1 MTTTAAKKKET
12 KEEPRW
18 YIVHTYSGQEDR
30 VKKNLD
36 LRIETMDMGAKIF
49 QVIVPTE
56 EEIEIKD
63 GQRKAVAKRVFPGY
77 IIVQMMMDDE
87 SWYVV
92 RNTPGVTGFV
102 SAEDESEKRP
112 KPVPLEQ
119 SEVDA
124 ILKQMQS
131 AEPRVKVGYEVG
143 QNIRITDG
151 PFVDFMGTIDE
162 IYVERTKVKVLVS
175 FFGRETPVEL
185 DFLQIEKG

>member
-1 MTTTAAKKKET
+1 MTTSAATKKKT

-49 QVIVPTE
+49 QVIIPTE
-56 EEIEIKD
+56 DEIEIKD
-63 GQRKAVAKRVFPGY
+63 GQRKPVPKRVFPGY
-77 IIVQMMMDDE
+77 IIIQMTMDDE

-112 KPVPLEQ
+112 KPVPLQQ

-124 ILKQMQS
+124 ILKQMES
-131 AEPRVKVGYEVG
+131 SEPRVKVGFETG
-143 QNIRITDG
+143 QTVRITDG
-151 PFVDFMGTIDE
+151 PFLDFMGTIDE
-162 IYVERTKVKVLVS
+162 IYLERTKVKVLVS

-185 DFLQIEKG
+185 DFLQIEKS